1 MKTIW
6 TSVALAMTI
15 AANTTAAY
23 AQKVSPAVTSA
34 LADPARADQQG
45 DDARRKAADVLEA
58 LSTVSPEGDAVTIFK
73 QHAEEIAELG
83 VVALA
88 RDPDQEIVVISEND
102 LD

>member
-1 MKTIW
+1 MAEDRLNIDVKTLEDN
-6 TSVALAMTI
+6 SDLRQVEFEAEVSEERYQLAVQ
-15 AANTTAAY
+15 Y
-23 AQKVSPAVTSA
+23 
-34 LADPARADQQG
+34 
-45 DDARRKAADVLEA
+45 DVLEA

-88 RDPDQEIVVISEND
+88 RDPDQKIVVISEND

>member
-1 MKTIW
+1 MAEDRLDIDVKTLEDN
-6 TSVALAMTI
+6 SDLRQVEFEGE
-15 AANTTAAY
+15 
-23 AQKVSPAVTSA
+23 VSEERYQFAV
-34 LADPARADQQG
+34 QY
-45 DDARRKAADVLEA
+45 DVLEA

-83 VVALA
+83 VVAQA

>member
-1 MKTIW
+1 MAEDRLNIDVKTLEDN
-6 TSVALAMTI
+6 SDLRQVEFEAG
-15 AANTTAAY
+15 
-23 AQKVSPAVTSA
+23 VSEERYQFAV
-34 LADPARADQQG
+34 QY
-45 DDARRKAADVLEA
+45 DVLEA